1 MYVPIYKTK
10 TMSTNIQ
17 SLYRVLAV
25 TFVALQLLFSGCVT
39 TEESAFAAKA
49 SKEKATEKEID
60 IALRYLAKDEPE
72 LAIKRL
78 SDVAKSSPDSARVY
92 EVLGIAFQKT
102 GEFELAE
109 ENFRKA
115 LRIDSSYT
123 RGRSNFAA
131 FLFSQQRFK
140 EACEEYEKVVD
151 DVYYENRSLAF
162 LNYGQCSIQLERWDE
177 AEEAFKR
184 ALGLEKSLPLAYQE
198 LGWVYFQKKEYAK
211 ASAAL
216 DQYRRMVKQSSA
228 RALLLGIWV
237 ARQFDDKNGEASY
250 AMALRNLY
258 PRSKEYL
265 DYKQSTSHDQR

>member
-1 MYVPIYKTK
+1 M
-10 TMSTNIQ
+10 
-17 SLYRVLAV
+17 YRVLAV
-25 TFVALQLLFSGCVT
+25 VLVALQLLVSGCVT

-60 IALRYLAKDEPE
+60 IALRYLSKDQPE
-72 LAIKRL
+72 IAIKRL
-78 SDVAKSSPDSARVY
+78 SDVTKSSPDSPRVY

-115 LRIDSSYT
+115 LRIDSAYT
-123 RGRSNFAA
+123 RGRSNYAA
-131 FLFSQQRFK
+131 FLFSQQRYK
-140 EACEEYEKVVD
+140 EAFDEYQKVID
-151 DVYYENRSLAF
+151 DVYYENRSRAF
-162 LNYGQCSIQLERWDE
+162 LNLGQCAIQLERWDD
-177 AEEAFKR
+177 AENAFKR
-184 ALGLEKSLPLAYQE
+184 ALGLENSLALAYQE
-198 LGWVYFQKKEYAK
+198 LGWVYFHRKEYAK
-211 ASAAL
+211 ASASL

-237 ARQFDDKNGEASY
+237 AREFDDRNGEASY

-265 DYKQSTSHDQR
+265 DYKQSMTHDQR